1 MMMRMI
7 SMMVIIVLALMGTAK
22 ADQVFKGF
30 IVKTDD
36 GKLMACAL
44 PVGAITACWQLYG
57 NPSKCT
63 AIMRAGDKLACDV
76 KES

>member
-7 SMMVIIVLALMGTAK
+7 SMMVTAK
-22 ADQVFKGF
+22 ADQVFKSF

>member
-1 MMMRMI
+1 MI
-7 SMMVIIVLALMGTAK
+7 KIICIAFIVTLALMGTAK
-22 ADQVFKGF
+22 ADQVFKSF

-44 PVGAITACWQLYG
+44 PVRGVTACWQLYG
-57 NPSKCT
+57 NPSKCA